1 MGIFAIIIL
10 KYQVTKKG
18 NTMKKN
24 NYIALIPVS
33 TLLIL
38 VAFNINNLNDD
49 TIFGL
54 SPDFFK
60 GILIG
65 LSITI
70 NILVIVKLLK
80 KSKQTKKT
88 PRHRH
93 TPPPTT
99 RDTRLAQPATRRDAP
114 GTESWPKGMRQM
126 DEGGREPD
134 VKKTKGRRQES
145 RDVRC
150 VKDGRSH
157 RDPTSRVQ

>member
-80 KSKQTKKT
+80 KSKQTSSN
-88 PRHRH
+88 P
-93 TPPPTT
+93 
-99 RDTRLAQPATRRDAP
+99 
-114 GTESWPKGMRQM
+114 E
-126 DEGGREPD
+126 
-134 VKKTKGRRQES
+134 
-145 RDVRC
+145 
-150 VKDGRSH
+150 
-157 RDPTSRVQ
+157 